1 MKPRHVAAPPGVM
14 TATELAEYLH
24 IHPSTLCRMLRKREI
39 PGFKIGSDYRFNRN
53 EIEKWIADLQTKV

>member
-1 MKPRHVAAPPGVM
+1 
-14 TATELAEYLH
+14 
-24 IHPSTLCRMLRKREI
+24 MLRKREI